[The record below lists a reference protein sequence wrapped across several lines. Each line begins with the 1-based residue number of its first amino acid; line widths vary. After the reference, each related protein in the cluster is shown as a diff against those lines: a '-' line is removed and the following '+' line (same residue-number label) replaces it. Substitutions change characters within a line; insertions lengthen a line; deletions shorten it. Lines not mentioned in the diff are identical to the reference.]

1 MGAHPTAL
9 VRLLPRNGWAAAVP
23 PPKLGSPTGPH
34 ISLPAGTHPP
44 QRRRCLGRRGTCWR
58 RSWRSSTSRVRP
70 LWCLWW
76 GGRAETGAPTS
87 GHPNQP
93 AWCTKFL
100 EDSFPLPSL
109 PGYRT
114 AGQGGYTPAAAAP
127 TQTGGAGG
135 QGRAPRADERQ
146 RILSCRH
153 TRHGAARHCLHF
165 MHCITCGDIQKDCGG
180 PCCCTGV
187 RDIQCAEAEGAHTKG
202 PGARVQK
209 AGRGDC

>member
-1 MGAHPTAL
+1 MSLGSGSPPHSFGEVAATQWLGCCCAAPQTRLSHRPSHLPPRWHAPTPEEEVPRETGHLLEEILEEQHKQGAPAL
-9 VRLLPRNGWAAAVP
+9 VPLVGWQ
-23 PPKLGSPTGPH
+23 GRDW
-34 ISLPAGTHPP
+34 GTH
-44 QRRRCLGRRGTCWR
+44 QR
-58 RSWRSSTSRVRP
+58 
-70 LWCLWW
+70 
-76 GGRAETGAPTS
+76 APK
-87 GHPNQP
+87 P

-153 TRHGAARHCLHF
+153 TPAWGRPPLSPLHALYY
-165 MHCITCGDIQKDCGG
+165 MW
-180 PCCCTGV
+180 
-187 RDIQCAEAEGAHTKG
+187 RHTKG
-202 PGARVQK
+202 LWRAMLLYRCARYTV
-209 AGRGDC
+209 R